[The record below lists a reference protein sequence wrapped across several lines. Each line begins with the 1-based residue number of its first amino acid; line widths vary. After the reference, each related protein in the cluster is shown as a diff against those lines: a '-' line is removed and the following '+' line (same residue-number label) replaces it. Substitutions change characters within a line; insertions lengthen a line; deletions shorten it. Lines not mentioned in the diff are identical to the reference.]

1 MKINIGSGNTR
12 VDGFLNIDS
21 DPLCEPD
28 YVINLE
34 TDTLPFDDNT
44 IDEVRAHSILE
55 HIGPGF
61 FHLIKELYRV
71 CKDGALI
78 DIIVPHPHH
87 EVFYGDLS
95 HVRPITVQSLRH
107 LSKTICNFEKE
118 SHTGWSGHANILDVD
133 FEIVRYEY
141 DFDEEFI
148 KRNKNT
154 SHEDIEWIIK
164 STNNAVKEIQILM
177 MVNK

>member
-1 MKINIGSGNTR
+1 MKINIGSGIAR
-12 VDGFLNIDS
+12 IEGFLNVDS
-21 DPLCEPD
+21 DSLCNPD
-28 YVINLE
+28 YIVNLE
-34 TDTLPFDDNT
+34 TDLLPFDDNT
-44 IDEVRAHSILE
+44 IEEVRAHNILE

-78 DIIVPHPHH
+78 DIVVPHPFHD
-87 EVFYGDLS
+87 VFYGDLT
-95 HVRPITVQSLRH
+95 HVRPITVQSLRQ
-107 LSKTICNFEKE
+107 LSKTISDYEKDKF
-118 SHTGWSGHANILDVD
+118 SNWSGHANILDVD
-133 FEIVRYEY
+133 FEIVRFEY

-154 SHEDIEWIIK
+154 PHEDIEWMIR
-164 STNNAVKEIQILM
+164 STNNAVKEIKVLM